1 MRNSVEA
8 DLKKLLAALLGE
20 KQASGQGVFIEEKKY
35 GLIGGSVS
43 HSLSKKLHGLI
54 VATNIKLN

>member
-8 DLKKLLAALLGE
+8 DLMKLLAALGE

-54 VATNIKLN
+54 GGYE